1 MPAQSPRCSEP
12 LLAQQVQRCCASS
25 RRRNPPY
32 KLSTG
37 PFRAAPAS
45 NWHELSQAPPYA
57 LGWGCDWAGHRRC
70 PCGWCSG
77 SAGTLLAG
85 IDWRTRQ
92 LPGVIV
98 NSCLLLVATLA
109 GTASVVTADWLGLL
123 RAAAGWAVGG
133 ALFGLIWLAS
143 PRSLGYGDVR
153 LAALLGMSLN
163 WLNSAAPLPG
173 LFLALVLAAANGLL
187 LRATHRL
194 ERGQPIPLGPFPIAG
209 AVVAALLQPA

>member
-1 MPAQSPRCSEP
+1 MLR
-12 LLAQQVQRCCASS
+12 
-25 RRRNPPY
+25 
-32 KLSTG
+32 KLSSPQPAEQAQYRALSRSTRVQLARAVTG
-37 PFRAAPAS
+37 ATVCAGLGLR
-45 NWHELSQAPPYA
+45 
-57 LGWGCDWAGHRRC
+57 LGWTPALPVWVVLGA
-70 PCGWCSG
+70 
-77 SAGTLLAG
+77 AGTLLAG

-194 ERGQPIPLGPFPIAG
+194 ERGQPTPLGPFLIAS